1 MAVVVLSSLLRWAIW
16 PSQHM
21 GICSGVT
28 TASGFGLSLL
38 LMITNASPCTSDSGD
53 TLLTAPSLT
62 FWNRFH
68 AFRQRTDPFKSV
80 YKGRES
86 RNNNEKKK
94 NCSLPT
100 LLFPIV
106 LSTYVY
112 IACFVCIWGCWKGTL
127 VLQWYVGELDEQLTG
142 SSKAV
147 EQNESWFLFQVPG
160 ITSVLLRWN

>member
-68 AFRQRTDPFKSV
+68 TFRQRTDPFKSV

-94 NCSLPT
+94 LFTPYLTVSHSIKHLCLYSLFRLHLGMLKGDFSVAVVCGRVGWT
-100 LLFPIV
+100 ADWEFKGSWTEWKLVSFP
-106 LSTYVY
+106 S
-112 IACFVCIWGCWKGTL
+112 ARNRFCFT
-127 VLQWYVGELDEQLTG
+127 
-142 SSKAV
+142 
-147 EQNESWFLFQVPG
+147 
-160 ITSVLLRWN
+160 